1 MTPSATEARPEV
13 SLARKPA
20 PGVLPTPMPTSIGQ
34 NRRNSTR
41 SFRPPSACHTLVLKF
56 GTTSNPAAWPG
67 AITRV
72 KRPVATVGSP
82 MPIKP
87 LTKPANRNDP
97 NATRRTGND
106 SPNNAAFLPMETAP
120 VRTTAGRKGQARR
133 RSDALYEPSLDP
145 CKAGEYIGR
154 ANGWPPPGPGSCR
167 ASGKTRGHKDVR
179 HLLPRAEIGRRS
191 GDAARISHF
200 DGGHGGRPRVAAGRG
215 VLLSL
220 PRHAGEGRAQ
230 PRQVRPR
237 VRPCVQ

>member
-20 PGVLPTPMPTSIGQ
+20 PGVLPTPMPTNIGQ
-34 NRRNSTR
+34 NRRNSAR
-41 SFRPPSACHTLVLKF
+41 SFRPASACHTLVLKF

-106 SPNNAAFLPMETAP
+106 SPINAAFLVCGDGACLFEPQASLPDKRTGGRR
-120 VRTTAGRKGQARR
+120 VRNRPNCRGGGRDPSQFLCGRSSDFPPPASANRATRR
-133 RSDALYEPSLDP
+133 CLLEASLLLQPGGLGGLVPLGGLGDEV
-145 CKAGEYIGR
+145 AGELFG
-154 ANGWPPPGPGSCR
+154 
-167 ASGKTRGHKDVR
+167 
-179 HLLPRAEIGRRS
+179 
-191 GDAARISHF
+191 AAA
-200 DGGHGGRPRVAAGRG
+200 DEVEP
-215 VLLSL
+215 L
-220 PRHAGEGRAQ
+220 
-230 PRQVRPR
+230 
-237 VRPCVQ
+237 